1 MNVPLDEMTAWLD
14 RQRWYGNKGV
24 PISKLEVLDRL
35 QLPGSESLD
44 AEASVVQVSYLLGT
58 PERYL
63 VFLERG
69 ADGGLHDALED
80 PAVAR
85 AVLAFAR
92 RGGQVALGPGDTVKA
107 ELIGDGARLLDLL
120 PPEPAVRALG
130 VEQSNTSL
138 VLGERVLLKIF
149 RKLEAGLN
157 PELEMGRFLALHDF
171 RATPKLLAALTL
183 EGASASVVA
192 LAYDFVR
199 NAGDGWEWVQ
209 AALKSSPRP
218 GRALLESLEQLGT
231 TVGAMHRALASDA
244 NDPEFAP
251 EPIKMEDLHRWSSS
265 IIGELG
271 VSLAKANER
280 FPALLDRQ
288 EALTE
293 RAKVLASV
301 LPSGQKI
308 RQHGDLHLGQALR
321 VGQDW
326 MIIDWEGE
334 PARPLQARRE
344 KHTPLRDVAG
354 MLRSFAYAAAV
365 AGVEPGERRASV
377 EAMRT
382 PFLRGWQRAVEG
394 TGLAPASEA
403 DRNAILDVLELEK
416 TVYELRYELLM
427 RPDWAHIPAEALG

>member
-1 MNVPLDEMTAWLD
+1 MNVPLEELTAWLD

-24 PISKLEVLDRL
+24 PISRVEVLDRI
-35 QLPGSESLD
+35 QLPGSESVE

-63 VFLERG
+63 AFLERG
-69 ADGGLHDALED
+69 ADGQLRDALED

-85 AVLAFAR
+85 AVLAFAW
-92 RGGQVALGPGDTVKA
+92 RGGRVPVGTGDSVKA
-107 ELIGDGARLLDLL
+107 EVIGDGARVVDRL
-120 PPEPAVRALG
+120 PKEPAVRALG

-138 VLGERVLLKIF
+138 VLGEKVLLKIF

-183 EGASASVVA
+183 EGGTSSVVA
-192 LAYDFVR
+192 LAYAFVP
-199 NAGDGWEWVQ
+199 NDGDGWEW
-209 AALKSSPRP
+209 ALASLRDSPRP
-218 GRALLESLEQLGT
+218 RPELLASLEQLGT
-231 TVGAMHRALASDA
+231 TVGNLHRTLASDPD
-244 NDPEFAP
+244 DPEFAP
-251 EPIKMEDLHRWSSS
+251 EQLQQADLQRWSSS
-265 IIGELG
+265 IVGEMG
-271 VSLAKANER
+271 VSLAKAAER

-301 LPSGQKI
+301 PPSGQKI

-321 VGQDW
+321 VGQEW

-365 AGVEPGERRASV
+365 AGVPPEQRRATV
-377 EAMRT
+377 EAMRAA
-382 PFLRGWQRAVEG
+382 FLRGWQRVVEG
-394 TGLAPASEA
+394 TGLAPASA
-403 DRNAILDVLELEK
+403 DDRDTLLGVLELEK
-416 TVYELRYELLM
+416 TLYELRYELLM

>member
-1 MNVPLDEMTAWLD
+1 MNVPLEELTPWLD

-24 PISKLEVLDRL
+24 PISKLEVLERL

-69 ADGGLHDALED
+69 PDGVLRDALED

-85 AVLAFAR
+85 AVLDFAR
-92 RGGQVALGPGDTVKA
+92 RGGQVVVGPADTVKA

-157 PELEMGRFLALHDF
+157 PELEMGRFLAMHDF
-171 RATPKLLAALTL
+171 RPTPKLLAALTL

-199 NAGDGWEWVQ
+199 NDGDGWEWVT
-209 AALKSSPRP
+209 AALRTSPRP

-231 TVGAMHRALASDA
+231 TVGAMHRTLASDA
-244 NDPEFAP
+244 SDPEFAP
-251 EPIKMEDLHRWSSS
+251 EPVKVEDLHRWSSS
-265 IIGELG
+265 IVGELG
-271 VSLAKANER
+271 VSLAKAAER

-301 LPSGQKI
+301 PPSGQKI

-321 VGQDW
+321 VGQEW

-354 MLRSFAYAAAV
+354 MLRSFAYAAAA
-365 AGVEPGERRASV
+365 AGVPLTERKAAV
-377 EAMRT
+377 EAMRAA
-382 PFLRGWQRAVEG
+382 FLRGWQRAVAG
-394 TGLAPASEA
+394 TELAPASPT
-403 DRNAILDVLELEK
+403 DRDTMLGVLELEK
-416 TVYELRYELLM
+416 TLYELRYELLM

>member
-1 MNVPLDEMTAWLD
+1 MNATVDELTAWLHH
-14 RQRWYGNKGV
+14 QRWFGNKGV
-24 PISKLEVLDRL
+24 PISKVEVLERL
-35 QLPGSESLD
+35 QLPGSESVE

-69 ADGGLHDALED
+69 PDGVLRDALED
-80 PAVAR
+80 PAVSR

-92 RGGQVALGPGDTVKA
+92 RGGRVAVGTGDAVKA

-149 RKLEAGLN
+149 RKLETGLN

-171 RATPKLLAALTL
+171 RATPKLLAALTM

-192 LAYDFVR
+192 LAYAFVA
-199 NAGDGWEWVQ
+199 NDGDGWEWVL
-209 AALKSSPRP
+209 ASLRDAPRP
-218 GRALLESLEQLGT
+218 GPELLASLEQLGT
-231 TVGAMHRALASDA
+231 TVGAMHRALASDPD
-244 NDPEFAP
+244 DPEFAP
-251 EPIKMEDLHRWSSS
+251 EPVLVEDLQRWSSS
-265 IIGELG
+265 IIGELS
-271 VSLAKANER
+271 VSLSKATER
-280 FPALLDRQ
+280 FPALGGRR

-301 LPSGQKI
+301 PPSGQKI

-354 MLRSFAYAAAV
+354 MLRSFAYAVAA
-365 AGVEPGERRASV
+365 AGVPLEQRRASV
-377 EAMRT
+377 EAMRGA
-382 PFLRGWQRAVEG
+382 FLRGWQRAVEG

-403 DRNAILDVLELEK
+403 DRDALLGVLELEK
-416 TVYELRYELLM
+416 TLYELRYELLM